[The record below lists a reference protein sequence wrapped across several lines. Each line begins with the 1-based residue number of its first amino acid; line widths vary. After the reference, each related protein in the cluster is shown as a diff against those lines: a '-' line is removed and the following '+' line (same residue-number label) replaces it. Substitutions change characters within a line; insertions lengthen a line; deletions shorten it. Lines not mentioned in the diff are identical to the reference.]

1 MEKLD
6 LDEAQQIERLYATP
20 PVYEWELIINP
31 IPFRTKMAYI
41 MFSIC
46 ILIGGGIFIF
56 SPSLTGFMAALGPIL
71 GGCFLTPWFR
81 YLVNSDKRYYYAINQ
96 YGMYSRNEQ
105 IIPEIAYTI
114 VRYSAWVGCGICLF
128 AAILVGPIAFVGAGG
143 AALLSFQMTNF
154 RSVPYK
160 TQRLFDGHIKLEYFE
175 SCKAFINTKKTFFVC
190 MIPKEKVAEIESVL
204 IKLND
209 TFEKEFIDDVAD
221 ATRFQ
226 AFPVILEIV
235 R

>member
-6 LDEAQQIERLYATP
+6 LDEAQQIERLYTTS
-20 PVYEWELIINP
+20 PVYEWELIVNTIS
-31 IPFRTKMAYI
+31 FRTKMMYI
-41 MFSIC
+41 MLLGSFGVAIVFFLLGFSW
-46 ILIGGGIFIF
+46 L
-56 SPSLTGFMAALGPIL
+56 SLVPIVV
-71 GGCFLTPWFR
+71 GSFLTPWFR

-96 YGMYSRNEQ
+96 YGMYSTEEQ

-160 TQRLFDGHIKLEYFE
+160 SQCLFDNAAILKNYRENDYLLRTEN
-175 SCKAFINTKKTFFVC
+175 S
-190 MIPKEKVAEIESVL
+190 MIPL
-204 IKLND
+204 IIPECKLPRIINVIKQYND
-209 TFEKEFIDDVAD
+209 SFEEEFVDLYKDSK
-221 ATRFQ
+221 FQ
-226 AFPVILEIV
+226 ARPIILEIV

>member
-6 LDEAQQIERLYATP
+6 LDKAQQIERLYATP
-20 PVYEWELIINP
+20 PVYEWELIVNTIS
-31 IPFRTKMAYI
+31 FRTKMMYI
-41 MFSIC
+41 MLLGSFGVAVVFFLLDFSW
-46 ILIGGGIFIF
+46 L
-56 SPSLTGFMAALGPIL
+56 SLVPIVV
-71 GGCFLTPWFR
+71 GSFLTPWFR
-81 YLVNSDKRYYYAINQ
+81 YLVNSDKRYYYTINQ
-96 YGMYSRNEQ
+96 YGMYSTEEQ

-160 TQRLFDGHIKLEYFE
+160 TQRLFDGYIKLEYFE
-175 SCKAFINTKKTFFVC
+175 SCKAFINTKETFFVC

>member
-20 PVYEWELIINP
+20 PVYEWELIVNP
-31 IPFRTKMAYI
+31 DSSRTKGAIILFI
-41 MFSIC
+41 MTAFVGFL
-46 ILIGGGIFIF
+46 LIGF
-56 SPSLTGFMAALGPIL
+56 SWLALVPAVVGAFMS
-71 GGCFLTPWFR
+71 PWYR
-81 YLVNSDKRYYYAINQ
+81 YLLNADKRYYFAINQ

-105 IIPEIAYTI
+105 IIPEVAYTI

-128 AAILVGPIAFVGAGG
+128 AAILIGPIAFVGAGG

-160 TQRLFDGHIKLEYFE
+160 TQRLFDGYIKLEYFE
-175 SCKAFINTKKTFFVC
+175 SCKAFINTKETFFVC

>member
-6 LDEAQQIERLYATP
+6 LDEAQQIERLYATSP
-20 PVYEWELIINP
+20 EYEWELIVNP
-31 IPFRTKMAYI
+31 DSSRTKGTI
-41 MFSIC
+41 ISFI
-46 ILIGGGIFIF
+46 IFVLVGVLFLLIGF
-56 SPSLTGFMAALGPIL
+56 SWLALVPIVVGAFMS
-71 GGCFLTPWFR
+71 PWYC
-81 YLVNSDKRYYYAINQ
+81 YLLNADKRYYFAINQ

-154 RSVPYK
+154 RSVARK
-160 TQRLFDGHIKLEYFE
+160 SQCLFDNAAILKNYCENDYLLRTEN
-175 SCKAFINTKKTFFVC
+175 S
-190 MIPKEKVAEIESVL
+190 MIPLIIPECKLPRVIEVIKQYNDSFEEVFVDSKSNL
-204 IKLND
+204 I
-209 TFEKEFIDDVAD
+209 
-221 ATRFQ
+221 
-226 AFPVILEIV
+226 ILEIV

>member
-6 LDEAQQIERLYATP
+6 LDEAQQIERLYATSP
-20 PVYEWELIINP
+20 EYEWELIVNP
-31 IPFRTKMAYI
+31 DSSRTKGTI
-41 MFSIC
+41 ISFI
-46 ILIGGGIFIF
+46 IFVLVGVLFLLIGF
-56 SPSLTGFMAALGPIL
+56 SWLALVPIVVGAFMS
-71 GGCFLTPWFR
+71 PWYR
-81 YLVNSDKRYYYAINQ
+81 YLLNADKRYYFAINQ

-154 RSVPYK
+154 RSVARK
-160 TQRLFDGHIKLEYFE
+160 SQCLFDNAAILKNYCENDYLLRTEN
-175 SCKAFINTKKTFFVC
+175 S
-190 MIPKEKVAEIESVL
+190 MIPLIIPECKLPRVIEVIKQYNDSFEEVFVDSKSNL
-204 IKLND
+204 I
-209 TFEKEFIDDVAD
+209 
-221 ATRFQ
+221 
-226 AFPVILEIV
+226 ILEIV

>member
-20 PVYEWELIINP
+20 PVYEWELIVNP
-31 IPFRTKMAYI
+31 DSSRTKRS
-41 MFSIC
+41 F
-46 ILIGGGIFIF
+46 GIF
-56 SPSLTGFMAALGPIL
+56 
-71 GGCFLTPWFR
+71 FLTVFVSILFYLTDSGWLSLLPIAVGSFMSPWCR
-81 YLVNSDKRYYYAINQ
+81 YLFDADKRYYFAINQ

-154 RSVPYK
+154 RSVARK
-160 TQRLFDGHIKLEYFE
+160 SQCLFDNAAILKNYCENDYLLRTEN
-175 SCKAFINTKKTFFVC
+175 S
-190 MIPKEKVAEIESVL
+190 MIPLIIPECKLPRVIEVIKQYNDSFEEVFVDSKSNL
-204 IKLND
+204 I
-209 TFEKEFIDDVAD
+209 
-221 ATRFQ
+221 
-226 AFPVILEIV
+226 ILEIV

>member
-6 LDEAQQIERLYATP
+6 LDEAQQIERLYATSP
-20 PVYEWELIINP
+20 EYEWELIVNSDSS
-31 IPFRTKMAYI
+31 RTKGTI
-41 MFSIC
+41 ISFIIFVLVGVLFLLIDFSWLALVPIVV
-46 ILIGGGIFIF
+46 GAFM
-56 SPSLTGFMAALGPIL
+56 SP
-71 GGCFLTPWFR
+71 WYR
-81 YLVNSDKRYYYAINQ
+81 YLLNADKRYYFAINQ

-154 RSVPYK
+154 RSVPRK
-160 TQRLFDGHIKLEYFE
+160 SQCLFDNAAILKNYCENDYLLRTEN
-175 SCKAFINTKKTFFVC
+175 S
-190 MIPKEKVAEIESVL
+190 MIPLIIPECKLPIIIEVIKQYNDNFEEAFVDSKSNL
-204 IKLND
+204 I
-209 TFEKEFIDDVAD
+209 
-221 ATRFQ
+221 
-226 AFPVILEIV
+226 ILEIV

>member
-20 PVYEWELIINP
+20 PVYEWELIVNP
-31 IPFRTKMAYI
+31 DSSRTKRLFGLFLITALASALFY
-41 MFSIC
+41 FS
-46 ILIGGGIFIF
+46 GF
-56 SPSLTGFMAALGPIL
+56 SWFSLVPVVVGSFMS
-71 GGCFLTPWFR
+71 PWCR
-81 YLVNSDKRYYYAINQ
+81 YLFDADKRYYFAINQ

-160 TQRLFDGHIKLEYFE
+160 TQRLFDGYIKLEYFE
-175 SCKAFINTKKTFFVC
+175 SCKAFINTKETFFVC
-190 MIPKEKVAEIESVL
+190 MIPKEKVAEIESIL

>member
-6 LDEAQQIERLYATP
+6 LDKAQQIERLYATP
-20 PVYEWELIINP
+20 PVYEWELIVNTIS
-31 IPFRTKMAYI
+31 FRTKMMYI
-41 MFSIC
+41 MLLGSFGVGIMFF
-46 ILIGGGIFIF
+46 LIGF
-56 SPSLTGFMAALGPIL
+56 SWLSLVPIVV
-71 GGCFLTPWFR
+71 GSFLTPWFR

-96 YGMYSRNEQ
+96 YGMYSTEEQ

-128 AAILVGPIAFVGAGG
+128 AAILDGPIALVGAGG

-160 TQRLFDGHIKLEYFE
+160 SQCLFDNAAILKNYCENDYLLRTEN
-175 SCKAFINTKKTFFVC
+175 S
-190 MIPKEKVAEIESVL
+190 MIPLIIPECKLPRVIEVIKQYNDSFEEVFVDSKSNL
-204 IKLND
+204 I
-209 TFEKEFIDDVAD
+209 
-221 ATRFQ
+221 
-226 AFPVILEIV
+226 ILEIL

>member
-6 LDEAQQIERLYATP
+6 LDEAQQIERLYATSP
-20 PVYEWELIINP
+20 EYEWELIVNP
-31 IPFRTKMAYI
+31 DSSRTKGTI
-41 MFSIC
+41 ISFI
-46 ILIGGGIFIF
+46 IFVLVGVLFLLIGF
-56 SPSLTGFMAALGPIL
+56 SWLALVPIVVGAFMS
-71 GGCFLTPWFR
+71 PWYR
-81 YLVNSDKRYYYAINQ
+81 YLLNADKRYYFAINQ

-160 TQRLFDGHIKLEYFE
+160 TQRLFDGYIKLEYFE
-175 SCKAFINTKKTFFVC
+175 SCKAFINTKETFFVC

-209 TFEKEFIDDVAD
+209 TFEKEFIDDFAD

>member
-6 LDEAQQIERLYATP
+6 LDEAQQIERLYATSP
-20 PVYEWELIINP
+20 EYEWELIVNP
-31 IPFRTKMAYI
+31 DSSRTKGTI
-41 MFSIC
+41 ISFI
-46 ILIGGGIFIF
+46 IFVLVGVLFLLIGF
-56 SPSLTGFMAALGPIL
+56 SWLALVPIVVGAFMS
-71 GGCFLTPWFR
+71 PWYR
-81 YLVNSDKRYYYAINQ
+81 YLLNADKRYYFAINQ
-96 YGMYSRNEQ
+96 YGMYSRSEQ

-160 TQRLFDGHIKLEYFE
+160 SQCLFDGYVKLENYSENDYSLYTTSYTFGFDMLIPESKLESIINVIKQYNDRFE
-175 SCKAFINTKKTFFVC
+175 EEFVDLY
-190 MIPKEKVAEIESVL
+190 KGSKSHL
-204 IKLND
+204 I
-209 TFEKEFIDDVAD
+209 
-221 ATRFQ
+221 
-226 AFPVILEIV
+226 ILEIV

>member
-6 LDEAQQIERLYATP
+6 LDKAQQIERLYATP
-20 PVYEWELIINP
+20 PVYEWELIVNP
-31 IPFRTKMAYI
+31 DSSRTKRSFGLFLITALASALFY
-41 MFSIC
+41 FS
-46 ILIGGGIFIF
+46 GF
-56 SPSLTGFMAALGPIL
+56 SWFSLVPVVVGSFMS
-71 GGCFLTPWFR
+71 PWCR
-81 YLVNSDKRYYYAINQ
+81 YLFDADKRYYFAINQ

-154 RSVPYK
+154 RSVSYK
-160 TQRLFDGHIKLEYFE
+160 SQCLFDGYVKLENYSENDYSLYTTSYTFGFDMLIPE
-175 SCKAFINTKKTFFVC
+175 S
-190 MIPKEKVAEIESVL
+190 
-204 IKLND
+204 KL
-209 TFEKEFIDDVAD
+209 EFIINVIKQYND
-221 ATRFQ
+221 RFEEE
-226 AFPVILEIV
+226 FVDLYKGSKSHLIILEIV

>member
-6 LDEAQQIERLYATP
+6 LDEAQQIERLYATSP
-20 PVYEWELIINP
+20 EYEWELIVNP
-31 IPFRTKMAYI
+31 DSSRTKGTI
-41 MFSIC
+41 ISFI
-46 ILIGGGIFIF
+46 IFVLVGVLFLLIGF
-56 SPSLTGFMAALGPIL
+56 SWLALVPIVVGAFMS
-71 GGCFLTPWFR
+71 PWYR
-81 YLVNSDKRYYYAINQ
+81 YLLNADKRYYFAINQ

-160 TQRLFDGHIKLEYFE
+160 TQRLFDGYIKLEYFE
-175 SCKAFINTKKTFFVC
+175 SCKAFINTKETFFVC

>member
-6 LDEAQQIERLYATP
+6 LDKAQQIERLYATP
-20 PVYEWELIINP
+20 PVYEWELIVNTIS
-31 IPFRTKMAYI
+31 FRTKMMYI
-41 MFSIC
+41 MLLGSFGVAIVFFLLGFSW
-46 ILIGGGIFIF
+46 L
-56 SPSLTGFMAALGPIL
+56 SLVPIVV
-71 GGCFLTPWFR
+71 GSFLTPWFR

-96 YGMYSRNEQ
+96 YGMYSTEEQ

-128 AAILVGPIAFVGAGG
+128 AAILIGPIAFVGAGG

-160 TQRLFDGHIKLEYFE
+160 TQRLFDGYIKLEYFE
-175 SCKAFINTKKTFFVC
+175 SCKAFINTKETFFIC
-190 MIPKEKVAEIESVL
+190 FIPKEKVAEIESVL

-209 TFEKEFIDDVAD
+209 TFEKEFIDDFAD

>member
-6 LDEAQQIERLYATP
+6 LDEAQQIERLYATSP
-20 PVYEWELIINP
+20 EYEWELIVNSDSS
-31 IPFRTKMAYI
+31 RTKGTI
-41 MFSIC
+41 ISFI
-46 ILIGGGIFIF
+46 IFVLVGVLFLLIGF
-56 SPSLTGFMAALGPIL
+56 SWLALVPIVVGAFMS
-71 GGCFLTPWFR
+71 PWYR
-81 YLVNSDKRYYYAINQ
+81 YLLNADKRYYFAINQ

-160 TQRLFDGHIKLEYFE
+160 NQCLFDDYVRLINFRENDYTLCTQNQQARCKLIIPESKLE
-175 SCKAFINTKKTFFVC
+175 AIINV
-190 MIPKEKVAEIESVL
+190 IRQYNVEE
-204 IKLND
+204 
-209 TFEKEFIDDVAD
+209 EFMDIYKDSK
-221 ATRFQ
+221 FQ
-226 AFPVILEIV
+226 ARPIILEIV

>member
-6 LDEAQQIERLYATP
+6 LDKAQQIERLYATP
-20 PVYEWELIINP
+20 PVYEWELIVNTIS
-31 IPFRTKMAYI
+31 FRTKMMYI
-41 MFSIC
+41 MLLGSFGVAVVFFLLYFSW
-46 ILIGGGIFIF
+46 L
-56 SPSLTGFMAALGPIL
+56 SLVPIVV
-71 GGCFLTPWFR
+71 GSFLTPWFR

-96 YGMYSRNEQ
+96 YGMYSTEEQ

-128 AAILVGPIAFVGAGG
+128 AAILIGPIAFVGAGG

-160 TQRLFDGHIKLEYFE
+160 TQRLFDGYIKLEYFE
-175 SCKAFINTKKTFFVC
+175 SCKAFINTKETFFIC
-190 MIPKEKVAEIESVL
+190 FIPKEKVAEIESVL

-209 TFEKEFIDDVAD
+209 TFEKEFIDDFAD

>member
-6 LDEAQQIERLYATP
+6 LDEAQQIERLYATSP
-20 PVYEWELIINP
+20 EYEWELIVNP
-31 IPFRTKMAYI
+31 DSSRTKGTI
-41 MFSIC
+41 ISFI
-46 ILIGGGIFIF
+46 IFVLVGVLFLLIGF
-56 SPSLTGFMAALGPIL
+56 SWLALVPIVVGAFMS
-71 GGCFLTPWFR
+71 PWYR
-81 YLVNSDKRYYYAINQ
+81 YLLNADKRYYFAINQ

-160 TQRLFDGHIKLEYFE
+160 TQRLFDGYIKLEYFE
-175 SCKAFINTKKTFFVC
+175 SCKAFINTKETFFIC

>member
-6 LDEAQQIERLYATP
+6 LDEAQQIERLYTTS
-20 PVYEWELIINP
+20 PVYEWELIVNTIS
-31 IPFRTKMAYI
+31 FRTKMMYI
-41 MFSIC
+41 MLLGSFGVGIMFFLLDFSW
-46 ILIGGGIFIF
+46 L
-56 SPSLTGFMAALGPIL
+56 SLVPIVV
-71 GGCFLTPWFR
+71 GSFLTPWFR

-96 YGMYSRNEQ
+96 YGMYSTEEQ

-160 TQRLFDGHIKLEYFE
+160 TQRLFDGYIKLEYFE
-175 SCKAFINTKKTFFVC
+175 SCKAFINTKETFFVC

-209 TFEKEFIDDVAD
+209 TFEKEFIDDFAD